1 MRQSTSKVI
10 RVELVEGEQEFSY
23 ERPAITNLK
32 LAILIMS
39 TFGLIVGIY
48 ALTYMNFHVVMPSK
62 WWKATL
68 LSLIGLEAA
77 SFLVF
82 LSSMSSSLV
91 SGGIAV
97 QGKEKCLNVKLW
109 KNRLPE
115 KRLCKPCR
123 IWNDVFIGFRYL
135 CSYWNDRSVD
145 SLSVFHL
152 GDNNLVQ
159 LIWVGYA
166 LYFF

>member
-62 WWKATL
+62 W
-68 LSLIGLEAA
+68 
-77 SFLVF
+77 
-82 LSSMSSSLV
+82 
-91 SGGIAV
+91 
-97 QGKEKCLNVKLW
+97 
-109 KNRLPE
+109 
-115 KRLCKPCR
+115 
-123 IWNDVFIGFRYL
+123 
-135 CSYWNDRSVD
+135 
-145 SLSVFHL
+145 
-152 GDNNLVQ
+152 
-159 LIWVGYA
+159 
-166 LYFF
+166 

>member
-23 ERPAITNLK
+23 ERPAVTNLK
-32 LAILIMS
+32 LAILIFS
-39 TFGLIVGIY
+39 TFGLIVAIY
-48 ALTYMNFHVVMPSK
+48 ALTYMSFHAVTPSS
-62 WWKATL
+62 WWKAA
-68 LSLIGLEAA
+68 SLILTWLEAA
-77 SFLVF
+77 SFLAF
-82 LSSMSSSLV
+82 LSSMSSSLE
-91 SGGIAV
+91 SGGIVA
-97 QGKEKCLNVKLW
+97 QDKEKFLDVKPW

-115 KRLCKPCR
+115 KRLCKRCR

-145 SLSVFHL
+145 SLSVFPL

-159 LIWVGYA
+159 LI
-166 LYFF
+166 